1 MKRRLKISTYINVSM
16 AFVLTVALA
25 LFAIV
30 GAVLLRSAAID
41 NTVSSLQVALQTAYD
56 RMELKDASEILRISE
71 VLSYENVNGYF
82 ASKNEKKL
90 SKVLDRCAPV
100 DMGTP
105 YTVAVDSEGVVLAS
119 NAQAVGTEWP
129 LSGLLDTLE
138 AQDEAI
144 TSTELI
150 PKEQLSVCYPAFREN
165 AEIHID
171 ETHSLYDA
179 YVRIVAYPI
188 RSADGAFMG
197 AIIEGYLLNNN
208 QQLLSD
214 FSSIVSDAYLSI
226 GTSDG
231 MRICSN
237 IQTEDSAFFYPAGTQ
252 QMQGL
257 VDAVNDGDTW
267 RGVVTMDDG
276 KVGVVVA
283 GSMKS
288 RTGKIVANLG
298 VGMPVSGIPGMS
310 PSTLATL
317 AFAFVAILVSTA
329 LVGNLLTRIIT
340 KPIASLETNA
350 RAVSIGEFPELDSV
364 RNRTVLPREFAELAD
379 DLYAMADA
387 LTRENQRL
395 EDTVEKRTEELVTTI
410 AELRETDQYKSQFLA
425 NISHELRTP
434 LNSIIGFSS
443 LLQDGLAGK
452 MNEKQ
457 HEYVGI
463 IIQSG
468 NHLLGLI
475 NDLLDLVRID
485 TNKNKVTY
493 SDIDLRRLIVDTT
506 ATMHPQAN
514 AKQQAL
520 TELISLPNGDLVVH
534 WDESKMRQVLINL
547 IANAVKFTP
556 HGGSITVT
564 CCSTEGKQVEIKVI
578 DNGIGIED
586 NMKEQVF
593 LAFEQADNSYTR
605 IYEGVGLGLAITRSI
620 VSLHNGKVWIEDTAG
635 GGTTVHMVLPI
646 NAETPKEKDNA
657 ENLGC

>member
-1 MKRRLKISTYINVSM
+1 MGK
-16 AFVLTVALA
+16 
-25 LFAIV
+25 
-30 GAVLLRSAAID
+30 
-41 NTVSSLQVALQTAYD
+41 QTD
-56 RMELKDASEILRISE
+56 
-71 VLSYENVNGYF
+71 
-82 ASKNEKKL
+82 
-90 SKVLDRCAPV
+90 
-100 DMGTP
+100 
-105 YTVAVDSEGVVLAS
+105 
-119 NAQAVGTEWP
+119 
-129 LSGLLDTLE
+129 
-138 AQDEAI
+138 AI

-150 PKEQLSVCYPAFREN
+150 SKQELSVCHPSFKEN

-188 RSADGAFMG
+188 CSPDGTFMG
-197 AIIEGYLLNNN
+197 AIVEGYLLNNN

-257 VDAVNDGDTW
+257 VDAVNDGNTW

-283 GSMKS
+283 GSMENQA
-288 RTGKIVANLG
+288 GDVIANLG
-298 VGMPVSGIPGMS
+298 VGMPVTSIPGI
-310 PSTLATL
+310 STSLLTTL
-317 AFAFVAILVSTA
+317 GIAFVVILFSAA
-329 LVGNLLTRIIT
+329 LIGNVLTRIIT
-340 KPIASLETNA
+340 KPIASLEANA
-350 RAVSIGEFPELDSV
+350 KAVSTGEFPELESI
-364 RNRTVLPREFAELAD
+364 RNRAILPREFAELAD

-395 EDTVEKRTEELVTTI
+395 EEKVDKRTEELVTTI
-410 AELRETDQYKSQFLA
+410 AELRETNQYKSQFLA

-493 SDIDLRRLIVDTT
+493 ADVDLRRFITDTA

-514 AKQQAL
+514 AKELAL
-520 TELISLPNGDLVVH
+520 TELVSLPNGNMIVR

-547 IANAVKFTP
+547 IANAIKFTP

-564 CCSTEGKQVEIKVI
+564 CCSIDSDMIEIKVI

-586 NMKEQVF
+586 DMKEQVF

-620 VSLHNGKVWIEDTAG
+620 VSLHHGRVWIEDTAG
-635 GGTTVHMVLPI
+635 GGTTVHMILPMD
-646 NAETPKEKDNA
+646 AETTKEDDNA